1 MRASI
6 ATLLMA
12 TTALSAITLG
22 GCAST
27 VDRNYGKAVH
37 QMVAVQVY
45 RPETLHE
52 LVDRAVEGVDPD
64 SAKAAVD
71 AMRKDTAERAH
82 TQQPI
87 IFTYGVPGGGSQ

>member
-1 MRASI
+1 
-6 ATLLMA
+6 MA
-12 TTALSAITLG
+12 ATALSVTILG
-22 GCAST
+22 ACASA

-37 QMVAVQVY
+37 QMVTAQVY

-64 SAKAAVD
+64 VAKAAVD
-71 AMRKDTAERAH
+71 AMRKDTGQRSH
-82 TQQPI
+82 TDQPL